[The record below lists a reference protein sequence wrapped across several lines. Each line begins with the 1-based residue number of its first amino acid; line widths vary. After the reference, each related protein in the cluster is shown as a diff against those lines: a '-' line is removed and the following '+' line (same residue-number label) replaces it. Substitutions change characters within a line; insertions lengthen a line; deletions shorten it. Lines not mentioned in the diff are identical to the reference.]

1 MNKNENNL
9 SSKLLMKMAKSKL
22 NKTDEEIKND
32 LANNNI
38 DSLLTNVKENDKEKI
53 KNILNDPEKIKK
65 IVSSNE
71 FKQLFD
77 SFKK

>member
-1 MNKNENNL
+1 MNDLN
-9 SSKLLMKMAKSKL
+9 SKMMMRLAKSKL
-22 NKTDEEIKND
+22 NKSEDEIKND

-38 DSLLTNVKENDKEKI
+38 DGLLSNVKGDDKQKI

-71 FKQLFD
+71 FQSLLNGI
-77 SFKK
+77 KKNK